1 MQKIVLEKLSKKYND
16 RYALQDIDLSI
27 VKGESI
33 GIIGESGSGKSTL
46 ARILVG
52 LEKYD
57 SGSIFIDGKEYT
69 KLNNQELREKRRS
82 LQLVFQNSI
91 FAVNPNFTVKDVL
104 MEPINILYKNFSIS
118 DSDKKIKNILKKL
131 ELENIDLRQKARSLS
146 GGQLQRLCFARA
158 LIVEPNMLVLDETLS
173 GLDPIVQLKV
183 LKLLK
188 ELRKELNLTYIFISH
203 NFYSCYKLCDR
214 VVVLD
219 KAKKVDE
226 ISFEGDFAVI
236 NNKISEK
243 LIIEDDA
250 EIPYKFKY
258 N

>member
-104 MEPINILYKNFSIS
+104 MEPI
-118 DSDKKIKNILKKL
+118 
-131 ELENIDLRQKARSLS
+131 
-146 GGQLQRLCFARA
+146 GLC
-158 LIVEPNMLVLDETLS
+158 
-173 GLDPIVQLKV
+173 
-183 LKLLK
+183 
-188 ELRKELNLTYIFISH
+188 
-203 NFYSCYKLCDR
+203 
-214 VVVLD
+214 
-219 KAKKVDE
+219 
-226 ISFEGDFAVI
+226 
-236 NNKISEK
+236 
-243 LIIEDDA
+243 
-250 EIPYKFKY
+250 
-258 N
+258 